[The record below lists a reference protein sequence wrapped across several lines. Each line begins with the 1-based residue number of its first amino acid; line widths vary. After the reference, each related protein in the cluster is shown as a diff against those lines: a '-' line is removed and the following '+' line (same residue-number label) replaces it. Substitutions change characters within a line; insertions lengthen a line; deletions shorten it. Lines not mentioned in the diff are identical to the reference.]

1 MRRIY
6 LFGLLFL
13 TFPAAA
19 FDEIDVEVA
28 SDEDSNE
35 QSRAYKLN
43 VFELENDAILTE
55 IAPYINLQ
63 DADEIEYLVYENL
76 GGDTW
81 SAIYRS
87 GLVDGVDGE
96 GFAPSEPL
104 EVELMAGGVYAMGF
118 YIAGR
123 NVRYYFE
130 TGMSL
135 PDDVDGLGEHTG
147 AVWTTDGDSDEMPDI
162 LEDDL
167 DPGTGYYQ
175 KYTFIIPVDA
185 DGDGVEETDDCDD
198 EDPSA
203 YPGAIESCD
212 GVDNDCDG
220 EIDNDP
226 VYETFYIDFD
236 GDGFGSEEV
245 ESCDGQPEDT
255 VVWGGDCHD
264 DDVLAFPGA
273 SERCNG
279 MDDDC
284 DTDIDEDVLYVTV
297 YPDSDGDGYGSI
309 ASGAEECNGVPL
321 GSTTRTGDCD
331 DTDDQVFPSA
341 PEQCNDRDDDCDGV
355 IDEDVVYLEWWPDA
369 DGDGYGDGSIDA
381 EVTCDWAPDGF
392 VGNDEDCDDSNNTVN
407 PGAPELCDDADNDCD
422 ETVDEDVQYQNWFL
436 DGDGDGYGDPET
448 EVNTCAGPPDDTYIE
463 RGRDCDDADPLVYP
477 GAIEYCDGILNDCN
491 GQTLEGEDTDVDG
504 DGVPLCLDCNDT
516 NPTIYP
522 GAPELCDGF
531 DHDCDGQVPRSDECD
546 PFRDEALDVEN
557 GCGASTRPGA
567 PIGWVWAGVL
577 GLLLHRR
584 RRAAVRS

>member
-264 DDVLAFPGA
+264 DDV
-273 SERCNG
+273 S
-279 MDDDC
+279 
-284 DTDIDEDVLYVTV
+284 DVM
-297 YPDSDGDGYGSI
+297 
-309 ASGAEECNGVPL
+309 
-321 GSTTRTGDCD
+321 
-331 DTDDQVFPSA
+331 
-341 PEQCNDRDDDCDGV
+341 
-355 IDEDVVYLEWWPDA
+355 
-369 DGDGYGDGSIDA
+369 
-381 EVTCDWAPDGF
+381 
-392 VGNDEDCDDSNNTVN
+392 
-407 PGAPELCDDADNDCD
+407 
-422 ETVDEDVQYQNWFL
+422 
-436 DGDGDGYGDPET
+436 
-448 EVNTCAGPPDDTYIE
+448 
-463 RGRDCDDADPLVYP
+463 
-477 GAIEYCDGILNDCN
+477 
-491 GQTLEGEDTDVDG
+491 
-504 DGVPLCLDCNDT
+504 
-516 NPTIYP
+516 
-522 GAPELCDGF
+522 
-531 DHDCDGQVPRSDECD
+531 
-546 PFRDEALDVEN
+546 
-557 GCGASTRPGA
+557 
-567 PIGWVWAGVL
+567 
-577 GLLLHRR
+577 
-584 RRAAVRS
+584 